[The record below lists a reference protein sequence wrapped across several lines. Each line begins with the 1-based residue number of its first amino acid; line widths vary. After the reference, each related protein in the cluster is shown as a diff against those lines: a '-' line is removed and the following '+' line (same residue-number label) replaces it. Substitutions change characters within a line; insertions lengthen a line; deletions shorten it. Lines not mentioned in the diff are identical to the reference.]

1 MRAVAARDGLRT
13 RKEAG
18 GDVQGMR
25 PSDGGTWKG
34 CTRRLQ
40 FCRWQERGQH
50 QVSCAGRFVSSGW
63 RGWVVEDGMQM
74 EGCDYILPCEGIE
87 GTLSGFP
94 SIDNLSGL
102 QVPRAP
108 HTVIAGKW
116 IRIGLEMG
124 YNWGQTLDKIAKF

>member
-1 MRAVAARDGLRT
+1 MQAVSCPLVGEGGLWRM
-13 RKEAG
+13 A
-18 GDVQGMR
+18 
-25 PSDGGTWKG
+25 
-34 CTRRLQ
+34 
-40 FCRWQERGQH
+40 CRW
-50 QVSCAGRFVSSGW
+50 
-63 RGWVVEDGMQM
+63 
-74 EGCDYILPCEGIE
+74 GCDYILPCEGIE